1 MRRLRLSLKV
11 GERGRKAGFFNLDFH
26 QEPGLAVTNHQ
37 EVHLPLLFVAQVT
50 QLEIAKS
57 QVRPPVYG
65 LEQMAGDH
73 GLRPRAVVGQSAP
86 VPLKPF
92 GFLAQGFCDIGKPWP
107 NHESVVQTGQQIDPP
122 LDGVHRDLNFSP

>member
-1 MRRLRLSLKV
+1 MSRKYRNMQAMKTTLEIPDMIFRRAKSKAVGFLIRQVHHHLESMRRLRLSLKV

-86 VPLKPF
+86 
-92 GFLAQGFCDIGKPWP
+92 
-107 NHESVVQTGQQIDPP
+107 
-122 LDGVHRDLNFSP
+122 

>member
-73 GLRPRAVVGQSAP
+73 GLLPSEIGRDTSELQSQSNLVCRLLLEKKKTHATRSIISR
-86 VPLKPF
+86 V
-92 GFLAQGFCDIGKPWP
+92 DIY
-107 NHESVVQTGQQIDPP
+107 
-122 LDGVHRDLNFSP
+122 